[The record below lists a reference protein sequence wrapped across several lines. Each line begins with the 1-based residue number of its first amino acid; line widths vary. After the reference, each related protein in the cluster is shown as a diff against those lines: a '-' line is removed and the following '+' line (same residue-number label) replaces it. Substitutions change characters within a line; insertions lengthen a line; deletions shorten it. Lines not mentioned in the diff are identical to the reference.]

1 MIMMRTDCVEINYM
15 KKDYKKLIKKIK
27 GVNDKLDVFKQ
38 DSSNHDGGLTENVI
52 VYVSKESTE
61 YLYQIFDDG
70 YTFYVE
76 STDGMTRTEL
86 RKIHEIVT
94 EFIGGGQDE

>member
-1 MIMMRTDCVEINYM
+1 MMMMKTDCVEINCM

-38 DSSNHDGGLTENVI
+38 DSSNHDGELTENVI
-52 VYVSKESTE
+52 VYVSKESLD
-61 YLYQIFDDG
+61 YFYQIFDDSFT
-70 YTFYVE
+70 YYPQ

-86 RKIHEIVT
+86 RKVHEIVD
-94 EFIGGGQDE
+94 EFIRGEWYE

>member
-1 MIMMRTDCVEINYM
+1 MRTMKTDCIEINCM

-38 DSSNHDGGLTENVI
+38 DSSNHDGELTENVI
-52 VYVSKESTE
+52 VYVSKESLD
-61 YLYQIFDDG
+61 YFYQIFDDG
-70 YTFYVE
+70 YTYYRQ

-86 RKIHEIVT
+86 RKVHEIVD
-94 EFIGGGQDE
+94 EFIRGEWYE

>member
-1 MIMMRTDCVEINYM
+1 MRMMRTDCVEINYM

-38 DSSNHDGGLTENVI
+38 DSSNHDGELTENVI

-94 EFIGGGQDE
+94 EFIGGG

>member
-1 MIMMRTDCVEINYM
+1 M

-38 DSSNHDGGLTENVI
+38 DSSNHDGELTENVI

-94 EFIGGGQDE
+94 EFIGGG

>member
-1 MIMMRTDCVEINYM
+1 MKTDCVEINCM

-38 DSSNHDGGLTENVI
+38 DSSNHDGELTENVI
-52 VYVSKESTE
+52 VYVSKESLD
-61 YLYQIFDDG
+61 YFYQIFDDSFT
-70 YTFYVE
+70 YYPE

-86 RKIHEIVT
+86 RKVHEIVD
-94 EFIGGGQDE
+94 EFIRGEWYE

>member
-1 MIMMRTDCVEINYM
+1 MRMMRTDCIEINCM

-52 VYVSKESTE
+52 VYASKESLD
-61 YLYQIFDDG
+61 YFYQIFDDSFT
-70 YTFYVE
+70 YYPQ

-86 RKIHEIVT
+86 RKVHEIVD
-94 EFIGGGQDE
+94 EFIRGEWYE